1 MLWLGTEEQFEF
13 ALPRGLN
20 RLVRDHLALS
30 SPRDWERQSEWI
42 NQMFGDVFHRS
53 TTDRPAFIWTTP
65 IWKILPRPSLDEKR
79 WAVEVKKPAIST
91 FLGPY
96 RTPTLQALSVGV
108 QGRVKVPLNKLD
120 LPHRRGIR
128 EQVFTQ
134 HRERIV
140 LDQNGR
146 PFAPLRERRLAL
158 GHPCEDDW
166 AISHEQL
173 PMQRMLFN
181 DGGGAPY
188 IDAISIDIGKLYN
201 TSDRSTALVK
211 RSSFCFDREAK
222 FLGIE
227 ESRWPFEAL
236 VELHPE
242 LRILLTQA
250 VIQLQLKK
258 PKAVWLNAPHRSS
271 RLAM

>member
-1 MLWLGTEEQFEF
+1 
-13 ALPRGLN
+13 
-20 RLVRDHLALS
+20 
-30 SPRDWERQSEWI
+30 
-42 NQMFGDVFHRS
+42 MFGDVFHRT
-53 TTDRPAFIWTTP
+53 TTDRPAFIWVTP
-65 IWKILPRPSLDEKR
+65 IWKILPRRSREENH
-79 WAVEVKKPAIST
+79 WAVEVNKPSVSD
-91 FLGPY
+91 FFGPY

-108 QGRVKVPLNKLD
+108 KGRVKVPLNKLD

-134 HRERIV
+134 HRNRIV
-140 LDQNGR
+140 LDSNGR

-158 GHPCEDDW
+158 GHPSEDDW
-166 AISHEQL
+166 AISHDQL

-181 DGGGAPY
+181 DGSGAPY

-211 RSSFCFDREAK
+211 RSSFCFDREAR

-242 LRILLTQA
+242 LRTLLTLA
-250 VIQLQLKK
+250 VVQLQLKK
-258 PKAVWLNAPHRSS
+258 TKPVWPNAPHRNS